1 MKKIGLIGF
10 PLSHSFS
17 ATYFKAKFGKENIVD
32 WEYKN
37 YPIEKINLLTE
48 LIAENKQLKG
58 LNVTIPYKEQ
68 VLPFLNEIDEEA
80 KKIGAVNTLKITRTE
95 RETQIKG
102 FNTDIY
108 GFEESIKPLLEFHHK
123 NALILGT
130 GGASKA
136 VAYVFE
142 KLGIQYKFVSRTP
155 KNKKTISYESISEKN
170 IKDYRIIVNTTP
182 LGTFPNVLDFPKLPY
197 FGLTK
202 LHVLFDLV
210 YNPSQTRFLEFGKQ
224 YGAVTKNG
232 YEMLELQAEKAWEI
246 FSLNE

>member
-1 MKKIGLIGF
+1 MNKIGLIGF

-17 ATYFKAKFGKENIVD
+17 ATYFKAKFDKENISD
-32 WEYKN
+32 WEYNN
-37 YPIEKINLLTE
+37 YPIENIDLLPELLNKTE
-48 LIAENKQLKG
+48 NLKG

-68 VLPFLNEIDEEA
+68 VLKYLDEIDAEA
-80 KKIGAVNTLKITRTE
+80 KEIGAVNTLKITKKENKTH
-95 RETQIKG
+95 IKG

-108 GFEESIKPLLEFHHK
+108 GFEKSIKPLLEFHHK

-136 VAYVFE
+136 VAYVFK
-142 KLGIQYKFVSRTP
+142 KLGIKYKFVSRTP
-155 KNKKTISYESISEKN
+155 KNKQTISYESITEKN

-182 LGTFPNVLDFPKLPY
+182 LGTFPNVLEFPKLPY

-232 YEMLELQAEKAWEI
+232 YEMLELQAEKAWDI
-246 FSLNE
+246 FLK